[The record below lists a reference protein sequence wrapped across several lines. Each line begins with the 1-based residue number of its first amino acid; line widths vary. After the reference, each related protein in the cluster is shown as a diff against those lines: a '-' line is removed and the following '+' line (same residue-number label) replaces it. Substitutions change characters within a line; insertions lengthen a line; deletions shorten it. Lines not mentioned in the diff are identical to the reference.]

1 MNDADARS
9 SKNNSDDPLSVL
21 HGDELPVQPD
31 PAFAARLRA
40 RLEDAV
46 SLPNRTQG
54 VVMSGA
60 SIAIAE
66 LNEPAAE
73 PAVAAAPPRPAALP
87 YLTVANARDAI
98 TWYIDTFGAS
108 VVREPIEMDDG
119 RIGHAELAIAG
130 GVLYLADEYPEIG
143 LKAPGLQATSVSL
156 MLHVADTDATLERAR
171 ERGATVQREPY
182 ENYGSRG
189 ATIVDPF
196 GHRWMLS
203 GPVTGAAT
211 PIRHGDVGYV
221 SVWTPDAD
229 RAAAFYGH
237 VLGWTYD
244 PATNQVTN
252 TTQHIGIFSVPGPRT
267 LFCCYAVAD
276 LQGARQS
283 ILDGGGTVD
292 EPQRFDFGTVLGATD
307 SQGAAFAVFQPVPGE
322 PRPTLNG
329 AGPGELSYITYEV
342 TDSAAFKAFYSRVL
356 FWTFE
361 PGRIDD
367 GWGVQQTHPMAG
379 VAGGSA
385 QQVTVPMWTV
395 EDVDAAVARVREAG
409 GTVIEE
415 PSQQPYGK
423 SAQCTDD
430 QGTRFYLGVF

>member
-1 MNDADARS
+1 M
-9 SKNNSDDPLSVL
+9 NNSHDPLTVL
-21 HGDELPVQPD
+21 RGDELPVQPD

-40 RLEDAV
+40 RLESAV

-54 VVMSGA
+54 VVMSGTDT
-60 SIAIAE
+60 AIAE
-66 LNEPAAE
+66 LSDPAAE
-73 PAVAAAPPRPAALP
+73 SAVAAAPPRPAALP

-98 TWYIDTFGAS
+98 AWYVDAFGAS
-108 VVREPIEMDDG
+108 VVGDPFEMDDG

-143 LKAPGLQATSVSL
+143 LKAPDPQATSVSL

-171 ERGATVQREPY
+171 ERGAQVQREPY
-182 ENYGSRG
+182 ENYGSRS
-189 ATIVDPF
+189 ATILDPF
-196 GHRWMLS
+196 GHRWMLT

-211 PIRHGDVGYV
+211 PIQHGDVGYI

-237 VLGWTYD
+237 VLGWAYD
-244 PATNQVTN
+244 PATHQVTN
-252 TTQHIGIFSVPGPRT
+252 TTEHIGIFSVDSPQGM
-267 LFCCYAVAD
+267 LCCYAVAD
-276 LQGARQS
+276 LAGARQS
-283 ILDGGGTVD
+283 ILDGGGSVG
-292 EPQRFDFGTVLGATD
+292 ELQESDFGTVLDATD
-307 SQGAAFAVFQPVPGE
+307 PQGTAFAVFQPAPGT
-322 PRPTLNG
+322 PRPELNG
-329 AGPGELSYITYEV
+329 AGPGEVSYITYEV
-342 TDSAAFKAFYSRVL
+342 TDSSAFRAFYSRVL

-367 GWGVQQTHPMAG
+367 GWQVEQSHPMAG
-379 VAGGSA
+379 VAGGSTH
-385 QQVTVPMWTV
+385 QVTVPMWTV

-409 GTVIEE
+409 GAVIEE

-430 QGTRFYLGVF
+430 QGTRFYLGEF